1 MSGVREPGG
10 GPADVAPR
18 GVALRRLRR
27 APADVRPGR
36 LSNLTAARSGG
47 IPHDEVPEFPG
58 PGGLG
63 VHSRPVPRTRRATDF
78 TLEFVA
84 DLLEK
89 QGILTDDA
97 RRTAFARENVQRAR
111 LLRDQASRSG
121 GRALRRAELSPVE
134 VLASFKF
141 PDQGREGASVDEDRA
156 TQSVA
161 QAVGVPYRKIDPL
174 KLDAQLITRTL
185 SRPFARKH
193 AVLPLER
200 KNGKLVVA
208 AANPFDRELF
218 ENLRGLTGADIEP
231 VLSAP
236 SDIHRAI
243 AEVYGFRQQIS
254 DASVA
259 LQGQAAPDVTNLEQ
273 FVNLSGI
280 DALEASSEPVVAAV
294 EYLLHYAFEQRASD
308 IHIEP
313 RREESIIRMRI
324 DGVLH
329 PIHRIPKAVHG
340 AITNRFKIMSR
351 LDISL
356 KRPQDGRIRTA
367 RGDTEME
374 LRVSTIPT
382 TFGDKIVIRVLDPA
396 VLVRDLSE
404 LGFLPDERDTFE
416 RWLLRPHGLVLVT
429 GPTGSGKTTTL
440 YSALQALASPEVNVV
455 TIEDPI
461 EMVLED
467 FNQIAANTRTGT
479 SFAEALRHVLRQDPD
494 VVMVGEV
501 RDAETA
507 VQAVQAALTGH
518 MVLTTL
524 HTNDTVGAI
533 ARLRHLGVPGFL
545 VAATLTGV
553 VAQRLVRQ
561 VCPSC
566 AADLPLTAD
575 EVHALGVAHPED
587 HAGKLVARRGLGCA
601 KCRYTGFY
609 GRTGIFEVL
618 GVNPRLRHLVA
629 EGATPEVLQRTARQD
644 GLRSLREHVIRK
656 VASGVTSF
664 EEGMRATADV
674 EGGP

>member
-1 MSGVREPGG
+1 
-10 GPADVAPR
+10 
-18 GVALRRLRR
+18 
-27 APADVRPGR
+27 
-36 LSNLTAARSGG
+36 
-47 IPHDEVPEFPG
+47 
-58 PGGLG
+58 
-63 VHSRPVPRTRRATDF
+63 VPRTHRATDY

-84 DLLEK
+84 DVLARA
-89 QGILTDDA
+89 GILTDDQ

-111 LLRDQASRSG
+111 LLRDQATRSG
-121 GRALRRAELSPVE
+121 GRALRRAEISPVE
-134 VLASFKF
+134 VLASFQF
-141 PDQGREGASVDEDRA
+141 PDPRREAEVVDEDKA
-156 TQSVA
+156 TQAVA

-185 SRPFARKH
+185 SKPFARKH

-200 KNGKLVVA
+200 KNTALVVA
-208 AANPFDRELF
+208 SANPFDRELF
-218 ENLRGLTGADIEP
+218 ENLRGLTGSEIEP

-243 AEVYGFRQQIS
+243 AEIYGFRQQIKE
-254 DASVA
+254 AHVA
-259 LQGQAAPDVTNLEQ
+259 LQEGPSAGPDVTNLEQ

-280 DALEASSEPVVAAV
+280 DALEASSEPVIAAV

-329 PIHRIPKAVHG
+329 PVHRIPKAVHG
-340 AITNRFKIMSR
+340 AIANRFKIMSR
-351 LDISL
+351 LDIAA

-367 RGDTEME
+367 RGETEME

-382 TFGDKIVIRVLDPA
+382 TFGDKVVVRVLDPN

-404 LGFLPDERDTFE
+404 LGFLPDERETFE
-416 RWLLRPHGLVLVT
+416 RWLMRPHGLVLVT

-455 TIEDPI
+455 TVEDPI
-461 EMVLED
+461 EMVHDD
-467 FNQIAANTRTGT
+467 FNQIQANPKTGT

-501 RDAETA
+501 RDGETA
-507 VQAVQAALTGH
+507 QQAVQAALTGH

-533 ARLRHLGVPGFL
+533 ARMRDLGVPGFL
-545 VAATLTGV
+545 IAATLTGV

-566 AADLPLTAD
+566 ATDVPLTAD
-575 EVHALGVAHPED
+575 EVHALGVPHPED
-587 HAGKLVARRGLGCA
+587 YAGKLIARRGEGCT
-601 KCRYTGFY
+601 KCRYTGYY
-609 GRTGIFEVL
+609 GRSGIFEVL
-618 GVNPRLRHLVA
+618 GVNARLRHLVA
-629 EGATPEVLQRTARQD
+629 EGATPEVLLRTARQD
-644 GLRSLREHVIRK
+644 GLRSLRDHAVRK
-656 VASGVTSF
+656 VAAGATSF
-664 EEGMRATADV
+664 EEAMRATADV
-674 EGGP
+674 EATP

>member
-1 MSGVREPGG
+1 
-10 GPADVAPR
+10 
-18 GVALRRLRR
+18 
-27 APADVRPGR
+27 
-36 LSNLTAARSGG
+36 
-47 IPHDEVPEFPG
+47 
-58 PGGLG
+58 
-63 VHSRPVPRTRRATDF
+63 
-78 TLEFVA
+78 
-84 DLLEK
+84 
-89 QGILTDDA
+89 
-97 RRTAFARENVQRAR
+97 
-111 LLRDQASRSG
+111 
-121 GRALRRAELSPVE
+121 VE
-134 VLASFKF
+134 VLASFRF
-141 PDQGREGASVDEDRA
+141 PDPRRDAEVVDEDKATRA
-156 TQSVA
+156 VA
-161 QAVGVPYRKIDPL
+161 EAVGVPYRKIDPL

-185 SRPFARKH
+185 SRPFARRH

-200 KNGKLVVA
+200 SPAGLVVA
-208 AANPFDRELF
+208 SANPFDRELF
-218 ENLRGLTGADIEP
+218 ESLRGLTGQDIAP
-231 VLSAP
+231 VLSSP

-243 AEVYGFRQQIS
+243 AEIYGFRQQI
-254 DASVA
+254 DEARVQ
-259 LQGQAAPDVTNLEQ
+259 LEEAPTADVGNLEQ
-273 FVNLSGI
+273 FVNLTGI

-313 RREESIIRMRI
+313 RREESVIRMRI

-340 AITNRFKIMSR
+340 AIANRFKIMSR
-351 LDISL
+351 LDIAL

-382 TFGDKIVIRVLDPA
+382 TFGDKVVVRVLDPN

-404 LGFLPDERDTFE
+404 LGFLPDERDAFE

-455 TIEDPI
+455 TVEDPI
-461 EMVLED
+461 EMVHEE
-467 FNQIAANTRTGT
+467 FNQIAANPKTGT
-479 SFAEALRHVLRQDPD
+479 GFAEALRHVLRQDPD

-507 VQAVQAALTGH
+507 TQAVQAALTGH

-533 ARLRHLGVPGFL
+533 ARLRDLGVPPFL

-553 VAQRLVRQ
+553 VAQRLVRH
-561 VCPSC
+561 VCPGC
-566 AADLPLTAD
+566 AADVPLTAD

-587 HAGKLVARRGLGCA
+587 YAGRLVARRGQGCA
-601 KCRYTGFY
+601 RCRQTGYY

-629 EGATPEVLQRTARQD
+629 EGATPEVLLRTARQD
-644 GLRSLREHVIRK
+644 GLRSLREHAIRK
-656 VASGVTSF
+656 VAAGATSF
-664 EEGMRATADV
+664 EEAMRATADV
-674 EGGP
+674 EGAP

>member
-1 MSGVREPGG
+1 M
-10 GPADVAPR
+10 
-18 GVALRRLRR
+18 
-27 APADVRPGR
+27 
-36 LSNLTAARSGG
+36 
-47 IPHDEVPEFPG
+47 
-58 PGGLG
+58 
-63 VHSRPVPRTRRATDF
+63 PRTQRAIDF
-78 TLEFVA
+78 TLEYVA
-84 DLLEK
+84 GLLEQ

-97 RRTAFARENVQRAR
+97 KRTAFARENVQRAR
-111 LLRDQASRSG
+111 ILREQASRTG

-141 PDQGREGASVDEDRA
+141 TDASREGESVDEDKA
-156 TQSVA
+156 THAVA
-161 QAVGVPYRKIDPL
+161 RAVGIGYRKIDPL

-200 KNGKLVVA
+200 KDGVLVVA
-208 AANPFDRELF
+208 TANPFDRELF
-218 ENLRGLTGADIEP
+218 ENLRGLTGSEIEP

-243 AEVYGFRQQIS
+243 AEIYGFRQQIS
-254 DASVA
+254 DASSQ
-259 LQGQAAPDVTNLEQ
+259 LQPAGATDVSNLEQ

-280 DALEASSEPVVAAV
+280 DALEASSEPVIAAV

-324 DGVLH
+324 DGILH

-340 AITNRFKIMSR
+340 AMANRFKIMSR
-351 LDISL
+351 LDIAL

-367 RGDTEME
+367 RGDAEME

-382 TFGDKIVIRVLDPA
+382 TFGDKIVVRILDPQ

-404 LGFLPDERDTFE
+404 LGFLPDERDAFE

-455 TIEDPI
+455 TIEDPV

-467 FNQIAANTRTGT
+467 FNQISANPKTGT

-501 RDAETA
+501 RDSETA
-507 VQAVQAALTGH
+507 AQAVQAALTGH

-533 ARLRHLGVPGFL
+533 ARLRDLGVPGFL

-553 VAQRLVRQ
+553 VAQRLIRQ

-566 AADLPLTAD
+566 ASDVPLTAD
-575 EVHALGVAHPED
+575 EVQALGVPHPED
-587 HAGKLVARRGLGCA
+587 HAGRLLARRGQGCT
-601 KCRYTGFY
+601 KCRFTGYY
-609 GRTGIFEVL
+609 GRTGLFEVL
-618 GVNPRLRHLVA
+618 GVNPRLRHLISQ
-629 EGATPEVLQRTARQD
+629 GATPEVLHRTARQD
-644 GLRSLREHVIRK
+644 GLRSLREHAIRK
-656 VASGVTSF
+656 VASGTTSF
-664 EEGMRATADV
+664 EEAMRATADL
-674 EGGP
+674 EGGA

>member
-1 MSGVREPGG
+1 MT
-10 GPADVAPR
+10 
-18 GVALRRLRR
+18 
-27 APADVRPGR
+27 RPY
-36 LSNLTAARSGG
+36 
-47 IPHDEVPEFPG
+47 
-58 PGGLG
+58 
-63 VHSRPVPRTRRATDF
+63 RATDY
-78 TLEFVA
+78 TLELVA
-84 DLLEK
+84 DLLAEA
-89 QGILTDDA
+89 GLLTDDQ

-111 LLRDQASRSG
+111 LLREQSSRAS
-121 GRALRRAELSPVE
+121 GRTLRRAEISPVE
-134 VLASFKF
+134 VLASFNF
-141 PDQGREGASVDEDRA
+141 ADARREAEVVDEDKA
-156 TQSVA
+156 TQAVA

-185 SRPFARKH
+185 SRPFARRH

-200 KNGKLVVA
+200 NAAALVVA
-208 AANPFDRELF
+208 SANPFDRELF
-218 ENLRGLTGADIEP
+218 ENLRGLTGSEIEP
-231 VLSAP
+231 VLSSP

-254 DASVA
+254 EADVQLRDA
-259 LQGQAAPDVTNLEQ
+259 AAPAGAANLEQ

-340 AITNRFKIMSR
+340 AIANRFKIMSR
-351 LDISL
+351 LDIAA

-367 RGDTEME
+367 RGETEME

-382 TFGDKIVIRVLDPA
+382 TFGDKVVVRVLDPN

-416 RWLLRPHGLVLVT
+416 RWLVRPHGLVLVT

-455 TIEDPI
+455 TVEDPI
-461 EMVLED
+461 EMVHDD
-467 FNQIAANTRTGT
+467 FNQIQANPKTGT

-501 RDAETA
+501 RDGETA
-507 VQAVQAALTGH
+507 QQAVQAALTGH

-533 ARLRHLGVPGFL
+533 ARMRDLGVPGFL
-545 VAATLTGV
+545 IAATLTGV

-566 AADLPLTAD
+566 AADVPLTAD
-575 EVHALGVAHPED
+575 EVHALGVPHPED
-587 HAGKLVARRGLGCA
+587 YAGTLIARRGEGCT
-601 KCRYTGFY
+601 KCRYTGYY
-609 GRTGIFEVL
+609 GRSGIFEVL
-618 GVNPRLRHLVA
+618 GINARLRHLVA
-629 EGATPEVLQRTARQD
+629 EGATPEVLLRTARQD
-644 GLRSLREHVIRK
+644 GLRSLREHAVRK
-656 VASGVTSF
+656 VAAGATSF
-664 EEGMRATADV
+664 EEAMRATADA
-674 EGGP
+674 EATP

>member
-1 MSGVREPGG
+1 M
-10 GPADVAPR
+10 
-18 GVALRRLRR
+18 
-27 APADVRPGR
+27 
-36 LSNLTAARSGG
+36 
-47 IPHDEVPEFPG
+47 
-58 PGGLG
+58 GL
-63 VHSRPVPRTRRATDF
+63 HSRAVPRTLRAIDY

-84 DLLEK
+84 DLLHK
-89 QGILTDDA
+89 QGILTEDA
-97 RRTAFARENVQRAR
+97 KRTAFARENVQRAR
-111 LLRDQASRSG
+111 LLREQASRSG

-134 VLASFKF
+134 VLASFSF
-141 PDQGREGASVDEDRA
+141 VDASREGEGVDEDKA
-156 TQSVA
+156 TIAVA
-161 QAVGVPYRKIDPL
+161 KAVGIPYRKIDPL
-174 KLDAQLITRTL
+174 KLDAHLITRTL

-193 AVLPLER
+193 GVLPLER
-200 KNGKLVVA
+200 KGPGVLVVA
-208 AANPFDRELF
+208 TANPFDRELF
-218 ENLRGLTGADIEP
+218 ENLRGLTGAEVEP

-243 AEVYGFRQQIS
+243 AEIYGFRQQIS
-254 DASVA
+254 EASSQLEA
-259 LQGQAAPDVTNLEQ
+259 GAAPLDVTNLEQ

-280 DALEASSEPVVAAV
+280 EALEASSEPVIAAV

-340 AITNRFKIMSR
+340 AIANRFKIMSR

-382 TFGDKIVIRVLDPA
+382 TFGDKIVIRVLDPQ

-404 LGFLPDERDTFE
+404 LGFLPDERDAFE

-467 FNQIAANTRTGT
+467 FNQIAANPRTGT

-501 RDAETA
+501 RDGEAA
-507 VQAVQAALTGH
+507 AQAVQAALTGH

-524 HTNDTVGAI
+524 HTNDAVGAI
-533 ARLRHLGVPGFL
+533 ARLRDLGVPGFL

-575 EVHALGVAHPED
+575 EVQALGVPHPED
-587 HAGKLVARRGLGCA
+587 HAGKLVARRGQGCA
-601 KCRYTGFY
+601 KCRYTGYY
-609 GRTGIFEVL
+609 GRAGIFEVL
-618 GVNPRLRHLVA
+618 AVNPRLRHLIA
-629 EGATPEVLQRTARQD
+629 EGATPEALQRTARQD
-644 GLRSLREHVIRK
+644 GLRSLREHAIRK
-656 VASGVTSF
+656 VASGATSF
-664 EEGMRATADV
+664 EEAMRATADI
-674 EGGP
+674 EGSP

>member
-1 MSGVREPGG
+1 M
-10 GPADVAPR
+10 
-18 GVALRRLRR
+18 
-27 APADVRPGR
+27 
-36 LSNLTAARSGG
+36 AR
-47 IPHDEVPEFPG
+47 
-58 PGGLG
+58 
-63 VHSRPVPRTRRATDF
+63 TYRATDY
-78 TLEFVA
+78 TLEYVA
-84 DLLEK
+84 DLLAR

-97 RRTAFARENVQRAR
+97 KRTAFARENVQRAR
-111 LLRDQASRSG
+111 LLREQSSRGG

-134 VLASFKF
+134 VLASFAF
-141 PDQGREGASVDEDRA
+141 PDARRESETVDEDKA
-156 TQSVA
+156 TQAVA
-161 QAVGVPYRKIDPL
+161 TAVGVPYRKIDPL

-185 SRPFARKH
+185 SRPFARRH
-193 AVLPLER
+193 GVLPLER
-200 KNGKLVVA
+200 RNGALVVA
-208 AANPFDRELF
+208 ATNPFDRELF
-218 ENLRGLTGADIEP
+218 ENLRGLTGANIEP
-231 VLSAP
+231 VLSSP

-254 DASVA
+254 EARTQLEDAS
-259 LQGQAAPDVTNLEQ
+259 AAPDVTNLEQ

-329 PIHRIPKAVHG
+329 PIHRIPKPVHG
-340 AITNRFKIMSR
+340 AIANRFKIMSR
-351 LDISL
+351 LDIAL

-367 RGDTEME
+367 RGDAEME

-382 TFGDKIVIRVLDPA
+382 AFGDKIVVRVLDPQ

-416 RWLLRPHGLVLVT
+416 RWLLRPHGLVIVS

-461 EMVLED
+461 EMVHED

-479 SFAEALRHVLRQDPD
+479 GFAEAIRHVLRQDPD
-494 VVMVGEV
+494 VIMIGEV

-507 VQAVQAALTGH
+507 AQAVQSALTGH

-524 HTNDTVGAI
+524 HTNDTVSAV
-533 ARLRHLGVPGFL
+533 ARLRDLGVPSFL

-561 VCPSC
+561 VCPTC
-566 AADLPLTAD
+566 AADVPLTAD
-575 EVHALGVAHPED
+575 EVHALGVPHPED
-587 HAGKLVARRGLGCA
+587 HAGKLVGRRGQGCA
-601 KCRYTGFY
+601 KCRHTGYY
-609 GRTGIFEVL
+609 GRSGIFEVL
-618 GVNPRLRHLVA
+618 PVNPRLRHLIA
-629 EGATPEVLQRTARQD
+629 EGATPEALARTARQD
-644 GLRSLREHVIRK
+644 GLRSMREHAVRK
-656 VASGVTSF
+656 IASGATSF
-664 EEGMRATADV
+664 EEAMRATGDA
-674 EGGP
+674 EETS

>member
-1 MSGVREPGG
+1 
-10 GPADVAPR
+10 VAR
-18 GVALRRLRR
+18 
-27 APADVRPGR
+27 
-36 LSNLTAARSGG
+36 
-47 IPHDEVPEFPG
+47 H
-58 PGGLG
+58 
-63 VHSRPVPRTRRATDF
+63 HRATDF
-78 TLEFVA
+78 TLEYVA
-84 DLLEK
+84 DVLAR
-89 QGILTDDA
+89 QGILTDEA
-97 RRTAFARENVQRAR
+97 KRTAFARENVQRAR
-111 LLRDQASRSG
+111 LLREQPSRSG
-121 GRALRRAELSPVE
+121 GRALRRAEISPVE
-134 VLASFKF
+134 VLASFEF
-141 PDQGREGASVDEDRA
+141 VDARREGEIVDEDKA
-156 TQSVA
+156 S
-161 QAVGVPYRKIDPL
+161 QAVAAAAGIAYRKIDPL

-200 KNGKLVVA
+200 QGNRLVVA

-218 ENLRGLTGADIEP
+218 ENLRGLTGSDIEP

-254 DASVA
+254 VA
-259 LQGQAAPDVTNLEQ
+259 NVELQGGDDIDVKNLEQ

-340 AITNRFKIMSR
+340 AIANRFKIMSR
-351 LDISL
+351 LDIAV

-382 TFGDKIVIRVLDPA
+382 TFGDKIVVRILDPN

-404 LGFLPDERDTFE
+404 LGFLPDERETFE

-440 YSALQALASPEVNVV
+440 YSALQALASPEVNVT

-461 EMVLED
+461 EMVHEE
-467 FNQIAANTRTGT
+467 FNQIAANPKTGT
-479 SFAEALRHVLRQDPD
+479 GFAEALRHVLRQDPD

-507 VQAVQAALTGH
+507 AQSVQAALTGH

-533 ARLRHLGVPGFL
+533 ARLRDLGVPGFL
-545 VAATLTGV
+545 IAATLTGV

-566 AADLPLTAD
+566 AADVPLTAD
-575 EVHALGVAHPED
+575 EVHALGVPHPED
-587 HAGKLVARRGLGCA
+587 YAGLLLGRRGEGCA
-601 KCRYTGFY
+601 KCRYTGYY
-609 GRTGIFEVL
+609 GRAGIFEVL
-618 GVNPRLRHLVA
+618 EINSRLRHLVA
-629 EGATPEVLQRTARQD
+629 SGATPEVLLRTARQD
-644 GLRSLREHVIRK
+644 GLRSLREHAVRK
-656 VASGVTSF
+656 IASGTTAF
-664 EEGMRATADV
+664 EEAMRATADV
-674 EGGP
+674 EGAR